1 MGMSLPIV
9 LVIIPTHS
17 NCETLVNSL
26 ESIKNQTYENLVVEI
41 IGDGASRSCA
51 EIAKSISKIDSR
63 YTFHDNP
70 KGPRRGENYRHEIL
84 LASDADYVTYL
95 TDDDHFLREHVETL
109 LYEIRGFDFIN
120 PFPTFI
126 DRSDHV
132 WLRPKDI
139 AKQEDRSWHL
149 SESPQNSISLSGVM
163 HTMDSYRKL
172 EEGWST
178 TPENFPWTDLWMWRK
193 FLERKDFKVKTSAIS
208 TIHKFLGTSN
218 EYDTQKIEQND
229 SWFKKT
235 LDSQWFSNWNH
246 VIISQALKMQNDIEA
261 HKLSLAEALS
271 DSGSLKSRVRGL
283 ENEIVQI
290 QSSKSWRLTKPLRKL
305 QETLN
310 CK

>member
-1 MGMSLPIV
+1 MSYPKV

-17 NCETLVNSL
+17 NSETLVNAL

-51 EIAKSISKIDSR
+51 EIAKSISKTDTR
-63 YTFHDNP
+63 FTFHDNP
-70 KGPRRGENYRHEIL
+70 KGPRKGENYRHEIL
-84 LASDADYVTYL
+84 LASDAKYVTYL
-95 TDDDHFLREHVETL
+95 TDDDHFLKEHVENL
-109 LYEIRGFDFIN
+109 LHEIHGFDFIN

-126 DRSDHV
+126 DRSDQV
-132 WLRPKDI
+132 WFRSKDI
-139 AKQEDRSWHL
+139 AEQENRLWHL

-172 EEGWST
+172 DEGWST

-193 FLERKDFKVKTSAIS
+193 FLERIDFKVKTSKLS

-246 VIISQALKMQNDIEA
+246 VIIPQVLKMQNEIETS
-261 HKLSLAEALS
+261 KLSLAAALS
-271 DSGSLKSRVRGL
+271 ESGSLKSRVRGL

-290 QSSKSWRLTKPLRKL
+290 QSSKSWRLTEPLRKF
-305 QETLN
+305 QETL
-310 CK
+310 KGK